1 MKTVK
6 TRLFLSRRGDVL
18 ALLGRCMKLK
28 LYVIAL
34 VLSVSPV
41 AQIRAQGIQATN
53 LDGGTVVT
61 ELGFNIKVNEK
72 SALRRTWTVLNDP
85 SCPIQLSD
93 AGIKTLYRDHYIFNA
108 TGSAKTSKPVQ
119 AFEIRYLLYDVFG
132 EHLRTLSS
140 TEVTDLPADFSFQ
153 LGKSGTWRAWETDV
167 SQLLTVVA
175 FVAQFR
181 GEDGKIWR
189 YNQKA
194 IGDELGRIQLKVT
207 GVFDPTKDKEK

>member
-6 TRLFLSRRGDVL
+6 TRLFLSRHCDVL
-18 ALLGRCMKLK
+18 TLLGKLK

-34 VLSVSPV
+34 VLSVFTV
-41 AQIRAQGIQATN
+41 TQIRAQGIQATN

-61 ELGFNIKVNEK
+61 ELAYNIKVNEK
-72 SALRRTWTVLNDP
+72 SALHRTWTVLNDL
-85 SCPIQLSD
+85 SCPVQLSD
-93 AGIKTLYRDHYIFNA
+93 AGIKTLFRGREYTFNA
-108 TGSAKTSKPVQ
+108 AGSAKTSKPVQ

-153 LGKSGTWRAWETDV
+153 LGKTGTWRAWETDV
-167 SQLLTVVA
+167 SQLLTVAA
-175 FVAQFR
+175 FVAQVR

-207 GVFDPTKDKEK
+207 GVFDPTKNKEK

>member
-1 MKTVK
+1 MK
-6 TRLFLSRRGDVL
+6 TRLFLSQHGDVL
-18 ALLGRCMKLK
+18 MLLGKLK

-34 VLSVSPV
+34 VLSVSTV
-41 AQIRAQGIQATN
+41 AQIRAQGIQAMN

-61 ELGFNIKVNEK
+61 ELSPNIKVNEK
-72 SALRRTWTVLNDP
+72 SALHRTWTVLNDP

-93 AGIKTLYRDHYIFNA
+93 AGIRTLYRGRDYSFNP
-108 TGSAKTSKPVQ
+108 TGLAKTSKPVQ
-119 AFEIRYLLYDVFG
+119 AFEVRYLLYDVFG

-140 TEVTDLPADFSFQ
+140 TEVTDLPGDFSFQ
-153 LGKSGTWRAWETDV
+153 LGKSGTWRAWENDV

-175 FVAQFR
+175 FVAQVR
-181 GEDGKIWR
+181 GEAGKIWR